1 MENNYIEFKKE
12 RDLGSIITD
21 TFKFIR
27 ENWKEYFTAIIK
39 IVGPFILVGA
49 IIMVFFMGE
58 FSGLFGNL
66 QGTSGSQNTDEIA
79 GYISSFLG
87 WTGLFIL
94 ISIVIYVMI
103 SVTSLYFIKSYIVNK
118 GKVDFLEVRT
128 NTFKNIWKFLGL
140 GVLVSIMVM
149 FGTVLCYAPG
159 IYLII
164 VFSLSTS
171 IMVFEDK
178 SISDTISHSFTLIKN
193 EWWTTFGV
201 LIVVGF
207 LIGLLGSI
215 FSIPAV
221 IYQIIKMGVMAGSD
235 DPTQVFSIYKDPV
248 YIALNVL
255 SFVGKYILSSITLI
269 ATVFIYYDLNEQKN
283 LTGTIEKI
291 DSLGQ

>member
-27 ENWKEYFTAIIK
+27 ENWKEYFTAIVK
-39 IVGPFILVGA
+39 IVGPFILAGA

-58 FSGLFGNL
+58 FSGLFSNL
-66 QGTSGSQNTDEIA
+66 QGTSGSENTDEMA

-149 FGTVLCYAPG
+149 FGAVLCYAPG

-201 LIVVGF
+201 LIAVGI

-221 IYQIIKMGVMAGSD
+221 IYQIIKMGVMASSD
-235 DPTQVFSIYKDPV
+235 DPTQVFSIYKDPI

-269 ATVFIYYDLNEQKN
+269 ATVFVYYDLNEQKN
-283 LTGTIEKI
+283 LTGTLEKI